1 LATAKKADPIDIY
14 YNNGHAG
21 VPDPHYHIALVTNA
35 NMEKLGLCRLSQLF
49 DLHTWGTSL

>member
-1 LATAKKADPIDIY
+1 
-14 YNNGHAG
+14 
-21 VPDPHYHIALVTNA
+21 VTNA